1 MENCISVLYPTS
13 LHIVYYVCVRAAAAK
28 QSCTSRRLFLSL
40 LQTTTPSATALSF
53 FASAQEKRRWCSV
66 HTYTTTMNFYSSP
79 LLTKQ
84 IRQLMD
90 MTTLT
95 VEVSDYTVVGKQP
108 KSVSFLFSK
117 IFWVIFT
124 IYKALKVS
132 AEL

>member
-1 MENCISVLYPTS
+1 MNPLAFRDVDCGELHFCTLSNFTSYCVL
-13 LHIVYYVCVRAAAAK
+13 CVRAAAAK

-84 IRQLMD
+84 IRKLMD

-124 IYKALKVS
+124 
-132 AEL
+132 